1 MLIVDSMIVLFH
13 LKLDKFYC
21 IGVINSESDLFFVY
35 IKMNFYC
42 FNKQELLKK
51 AKDKY
56 RNSGDKEKAAEY
68 FLKTREI
75 LKEKSR
81 NKYRNLSGV
90 EQEEKR
96 IWKKLIKN
104 HERKCRLKDFQ
115 RNEILIFCMVEK

>member
-1 MLIVDSMIVLFH
+1 
-13 LKLDKFYC
+13 
-21 IGVINSESDLFFVY
+21 
-35 IKMNFYC
+35 MNFYC
-42 FNKQELLKK
+42 FNIQELLKK

-56 RNSGDKEKAAEY
+56 HNSGDKEKAAEY

-96 IWKKLIKN
+96 IWKKLIKKKK
-104 HERKCRLKDFQ
+104 HKRKCRLKDFQ
-115 RNEILIFCMVEK
+115 RNEILTFCMVEK